1 MYVNN
6 VTAERRNLSPRLIYS
21 PNLISY
27 KNTSKCRLWISYQE
41 QSKIILKLYLFIF
54 CLLIIPADTITIK
67 I

>member
-6 VTAERRNLSPRLIYS
+6 VTAEKRNLSPRLIYS

-41 QSKIILKLYLFIF
+41 QSIKILKLYLFF

>member
-6 VTAERRNLSPRLIYS
+6 VTAEKRNLSPRLIYS

-41 QSKIILKLYLFIF
+41 QS
-54 CLLIIPADTITIK
+54 IK
-67 I
+67 IPQSASYGFHIKSKV